1 MDNKTKRVL
10 SLMKKVRIEKDL
22 SYQDIVDLCAENGDH
37 VSLSTVK
44 RVFSQGSEDMGFR
57 YDTTLQPI
65 VKVVLGLNEEESGVG
80 IDAKEPE
87 SATENDALKS
97 LIELKNEMVSN
108 LNQAILEKNQQIERL
123 SESTKEQ
130 LADKEKKVAFL
141 KDLVAEQKTAI
152 RWYRIALTASII
164 LVIAL
169 LILVVVALVIDKMN
183 PNIGFFWLE

>member
-1 MDNKTKRVL
+1 
-10 SLMKKVRIEKDL
+10 MKKVRIEKDL

-97 LIELKNEMVSN
+97 LIELENEMVSN